1 MIPIDLPT
9 AEKVLSDLGADD
21 VTTELVLNNLRLYNQ
36 LIENYSMGMTKDL
49 YLTYQ
54 LNVQVSKQL
63 LALYGIKRRDSPP
76 GEADG
81 FNELLK
87 TLKGETVKK

>member
-36 LIENYSMGMTKDL
+36 LIDNYAMGMTKDL

-63 LALYGIKRRDSPP
+63 LALYGIKRREMPP
-76 GEADG
+76 GEADS
-81 FNELLK
+81 FNEMLR
-87 TLKGETVKK
+87 TLKGEVKK